1 MKGDF
6 YLNMNITKNN
16 LFKNISTEDQ
26 KNMLYCFKTT
36 TRTYTSGETICF
48 FDDNDQGIGII
59 EKGNASVIHGL
70 TNGSQTIL
78 EQLNPGDIFG
88 QLFYFYGNKENI
100 WVEANSNCTVM
111 YFDYEHI
118 VKRCSKACNHHSQ
131 LVHNVLEMIS
141 TKTQSI
147 CEHLEVLSQRSIR
160 ERLMSYFEILSSQTG
175 SNTFELPFNMT
186 VLADY
191 LSVDRSAMSR
201 ELGKMRD
208 DGLLEIKKKK
218 ITLL

>member
-1 MKGDF
+1 
-6 YLNMNITKNN
+6 MNITKNN
-16 LFKNISTEDQ
+16 LFKNISPEEQ
-26 KNMLYCFKTT
+26 KTMLYCFKTT
-36 TRTYTSGETICF
+36 TKTYYPGESICF

-59 EKGNASVIHGL
+59 EEGNASVIHSL
-70 TNGSQTIL
+70 PNGSQTIL
-78 EQLNPGDIFG
+78 EQLKPGDIFG
-88 QLFYFYGNKENI
+88 QLFYFHGSKENI

-118 VKRCSKACNHHSQ
+118 TKRCSKACLHHSQ

-147 CEHLEVLSQRSIR
+147 CEHLAVLSQRTIR
-160 ERLMSYFEILSSQTG
+160 ERLMSYFEILSSQSG
-175 SNTFELPFNMT
+175 SDTFELPFNMT
-186 VLADY
+186 ALADY

-208 DGLLEIKKKK
+208 DGLLRIERKK
-218 ITLL
+218 ITLF

>member
-1 MKGDF
+1 
-6 YLNMNITKNN
+6 MNITKNN
-16 LFKNISTEDQ
+16 LFKDISYEDQ
-26 KNMLYCFKTT
+26 QKMLYCFNTT
-36 TRTYTSGETICF
+36 TKTYVAGETICF
-48 FDDNDQGIGII
+48 FDDKDQGIGII
-59 EKGNASVIHGL
+59 EDGYASVIHSL
-70 TNGSQTIL
+70 PNGSQTIL
-78 EQLNPGDIFG
+78 EQLKPGDIFG

-118 VKRCSKACNHHSQ
+118 VKRCSNACTHHSQ

-160 ERLMSYFEILSSQTG
+160 ERLITYFEILSLQSN

-186 VLADY
+186 ALADY

-208 DGLLEIKKKK
+208 EGILKINKKK